1 MTEAPGCLDHQAKP
15 GVQHIRLSGSLT
27 MESVGAMYRSL
38 KPFEDGAS
46 LTLDAGAVTTADSSA
61 LALMT
66 TLIRSARS
74 RNMRVIVAS
83 LPVALSSI
91 VAIYGLQAILSPTDV

>member
-1 MTEAPGCLDHQAKP
+1 MMGDPGCLDHQAKP
-15 GVQHIRLSGSLT
+15 GAQHIRLSGALT
-27 MESVGAMYRSL
+27 MEIVGAMYRSL

-46 LTLDAGAVTTADSSA
+46 LTLDAGAVTSADSSA

-66 TLIRSARS
+66 TLIRNARA
-74 RNMRVIVAS
+74 RNMRVNVTS

-91 VAIYGLQAILSPTDV
+91 VAIYGLQDILSATEA

>member
-1 MTEAPGCLDHQAKP
+1 MTRARDPQQPLPRDPSTPRRREFLYPYEVLA
-15 GVQHIRLSGSLT
+15 
-27 MESVGAMYRSL
+27 
-38 KPFEDGAS
+38 EDGAS

-66 TLIRSARS
+66 ALIRSARS
-74 RNMRVIVAS
+74 RNMRVIVTS

-91 VAIYGLQAILSPTDV
+91 VAIYGLQAILSPTEA